1 MRVDKKNENEFYIVA
16 NNVEVNMLL
25 DGLMYYRANCNDR
38 IEENNKENER
48 TKRLRSEAEEIEDYL
63 RKVVFD
69 D

>member
-1 MRVDKKNENEFYIVA
+1 MIVEKKNENEFHIVA
-16 NNVEVNMLL
+16 NNVETNMLL

-48 TKRLRSEAEEIEDYL
+48 TKRLRSEAEELEDYL

>member
-1 MRVDKKNENEFYIVA
+1 MRVEKKNENEFHIVA
-16 NNVEVNMLL
+16 NNVETNMLL

-48 TKRLRSEAEEIEDYL
+48 TKRLRGEAEEIEDYL